1 MKKILILFCAVGFL
15 LSCGTPKAVRDSKK
29 EIKGEW
35 TISSITYSESGSYS
49 VTIFNDVSKECFE
62 NSTWRFIPNNN
73 TGKYTINSG
82 GCNVGER
89 NFIFTIDQVDA
100 STGLYDFLIKPTDE
114 RGRSETNE
122 GFRVRLSQ
130 LTDTFMVWEQNLTVD
145 GKPFTIFMNFNK
157 LN

>member
-1 MKKILILFCAVGFL
+1 MKKVLILFSAVAFLAACA
-15 LSCGTPKAVRDSKK
+15 TPQTVRDSKK
-29 EIKGEW
+29 VIKGEW
-35 TISSITYSESGSYS
+35 AISSISYSESGSYS
-49 VTIFNDVSKECFE
+49 VTIFNDVSKDCFE

-100 STGLYDFLIKPTDE
+100 STGLYDFLLKPTDE
-114 RGRSETNE
+114 RGRSETNQ
-122 GFRVRLSQ
+122 GFRVRLAQ
-130 LTDTFMVWEQNLTVD
+130 LTDTSMRWEQNLTVD
-145 GKPFTIFMNFNK
+145 GKAFTIFMNFNK